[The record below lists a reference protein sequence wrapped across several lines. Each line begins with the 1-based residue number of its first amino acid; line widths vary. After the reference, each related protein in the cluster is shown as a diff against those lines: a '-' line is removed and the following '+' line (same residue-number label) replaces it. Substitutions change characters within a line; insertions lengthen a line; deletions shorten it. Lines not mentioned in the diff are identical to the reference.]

1 MIGEIWVLLLDHA
14 LLLVHFVC
22 LYLRKMG
29 GWFFVILYIILY
41 IINIYAN
48 IKINIFMI

>member
-1 MIGEIWVLLLDHA
+1 MVGEIWVLLLDHA

-29 GWFFVILYIILY
+29 GWFFAILYIID
-41 IINIYAN
+41 IYAN